1 MNFLGPHDEFVTSG
15 SDDGHF
21 FIWRK
26 SDGRLHDILEA
37 DEHVVN
43 VIEGH
48 PHLPLIAAS
57 GIDTTVKV
65 RRSALANRVLKLTRV
80 TSLDIVVC
88 ACPRGKRALS
98 HAQR

>member
-1 MNFLGPHDEFVTSG
+1 MVSFSTRLSHACTHRDAVNFLGPHDEFVTSG

-65 RRSALANRVLKLTRV
+65 RLSALVN
-80 TSLDIVVC
+80 
-88 ACPRGKRALS
+88 
-98 HAQR
+98 